1 MCFSI
6 PCARGVKR
14 KRFNI
19 GAYQHAKK
27 IGMQNA
33 QAEQIKAVKELANRV
48 VEKERELD
56 NITKKLRAT
65 TMKVER
71 RKRKVRV
78 FFFLD
83 LYPPL

>member
-1 MCFSI
+1 MCVS
-6 PCARGVKR
+6 AYRVHVK
-14 KRFNI
+14 
-19 GAYQHAKK
+19 HWSLSTCEK

-48 VEKERELD
+48 VEKDTELD
-56 NITKKLRAT
+56 KITKRLRAT

-71 RKRKVRV
+71 RKRKVRG
-78 FFFLD
+78 FFFSD

>member
-1 MCFSI
+1 MKKINHVCFSI

-14 KRFNI
+14 KRRFNI
-19 GAYQHAKK
+19 GAYQQAKK

-48 VEKERELD
+48 EKETELD
-56 NITKKLRAT
+56 KITKKLRAT

-78 FFFLD
+78 FFF
-83 LYPPL
+83 

>member
-1 MCFSI
+1 
-6 PCARGVKR
+6 
-14 KRFNI
+14 
-19 GAYQHAKK
+19 
-27 IGMQNA
+27 MQNA

-78 FFFLD
+78 FFF
-83 LYPPL
+83 

>member
-6 PCARGVKR
+6 LCARGVKR

-48 VEKERELD
+48 EKETELD
-56 NITKKLRAT
+56 KITKKLRAT

-78 FFFLD
+78 FFF
-83 LYPPL
+83 

>member
-78 FFFLD
+78 FFF
-83 LYPPL
+83 